1 MMLMTTVSNGK
12 SNRKGWDSMIKSPAY
27 AVIYDVLK
35 REIMD
40 GDIPVGSLLPAE
52 PELEKRFSVSRT
64 TVRRAVELLS
74 QDGLV
79 LAKQGR
85 GTKVLDYKTRQNLNM
100 VTSISETLRK
110 KGYEVRPKTMHIDI
124 VPASSHIAQDLGIDE
139 GEPVA
144 RVQRIQLADEHPVAI
159 MKNYIP
165 AYMVPGIESQVENI
179 NSLYMYL
186 EERYSINID
195 SAKDRI
201 SARSADFSEAQ
212 MLEIPVG
219 GALLYMRRICYS
231 NNRPVCADRLS
242 IVGDKYELQISMI
255 GRSKESI

>member
-1 MMLMTTVSNGK
+1 MLK
-12 SNRKGWDSMIKSPAY
+12 APAY
-27 AVIYDVLK
+27 ALIYEVLK

-74 QDGLV
+74 RDGLV
-79 LAKQGR
+79 HAKQGR
-85 GTKVLDYKTRQNLNM
+85 GTQVLDYKTRQSLNI

-110 KGYEVRPKTMHIDI
+110 KGYNVRPKTMHIDI
-124 VPASSHIAQDLGIDE
+124 VAPSPHIAEDLGLKE
-139 GEPVA
+139 GELVA

-165 AYMVPGIESQVENI
+165 AYMVPGIENQVESI
-179 NSLYMYL
+179 NSLYMFM
-186 EERYSINID
+186 EERYSINIE
-195 SAKDRI
+195 SARDRI

-212 MLEIPVG
+212 MLEVPVG
-219 GALLYMRRICYS
+219 SALLYMRRICYS
-231 NNRPVCADRLS
+231 DNMPVCADRLS
-242 IVGDKYELQISMI
+242 IIGDKYELQISMM
-255 GRSKESI
+255 GRSKES

>member
-1 MMLMTTVSNGK
+1 MLK
-12 SNRKGWDSMIKSPAY
+12 APAY
-27 AVIYDVLK
+27 AVIYDTLK

-40 GDIPVGSLLPAE
+40 GDISIGSLLPAE

-74 QDGLV
+74 QEGLV
-79 LAKQGR
+79 QAKQGR
-85 GTKVLDYKTRQNLNM
+85 GTQVLDYKTRQNLNL

-124 VPASSHIAQDLGIDE
+124 VPASQYIAEDLGITE
-139 GEPVA
+139 GEMVA

-165 AYMVPGIESQVENI
+165 AYMVPGIENQMDSI

-186 EERYSINID
+186 EERYGINIE

-201 SARSADFSEAQ
+201 SARNADFSEAQ
-212 MLEIPVG
+212 MLEVPVG
-219 GALLYMRRICYS
+219 RALLYMRRTCYS
-231 NNRPVCADRLS
+231 GSRPVCADRLS
-242 IVGDKYELQISMI
+242 IIGDKYELQISMV
-255 GRSKESI
+255 GRSKES